1 MLVTLIPIFDKD
13 MRVRAYSLFT
23 QKRNHLLE
31 PALLGAGC
39 YDGAANVEGLEV
51 IRNIG
56 IDTLSPGTDVLVP
69 VGNIAIFSDIEAQ
82 CDNMGERLTFLLDNT
97 IPNEEA
103 YLKRLRELKKAGYKL
118 AIRKI
123 PVNMFEKNKDILDL
137 MDFIFLDCKK
147 VDVKMAKVYFGH
159 LHPNIQICVGNIE
172 DQQIFE
178 DLRDDEK
185 FALFEGSFYR
195 VPVTKGEVEVTP
207 LKANY
212 LELLN
217 MVNDVDFDLTKA
229 ADVISR
235 DTAMVLSLLEM
246 VNKMSVNSEITSIR
260 HAAAMLG
267 QKELKKWI
275 NTAVTRELC
284 ADHPSE
290 ITRISL
296 LRAKFMEQLAPMYGM
311 AQKSSEL
318 FLTGLFSVLDL
329 ILNMPMEQALKKV
342 NVSKEIMDALVD
354 QKGAFAPMYQLMLCY
369 ENADWQ
375 EISRQMIVMNHS
387 IDDLSQIY
395 ISSLT
400 WYKEMFFSE
409 NV

>member
-31 PALLGAGC
+31 PALLGVGC

-51 IRNIG
+51 IQNIG
-56 IDTLSPGTDVLVP
+56 IDTLSPGTDVFVP
-69 VGNIAIFSDIEAQ
+69 VGNIAVFSDIESQ
-82 CDNMGERLTFLLDNT
+82 CDNMGGRLTFLFDNT
-97 IPNEEA
+97 ISNEEM
-103 YLKRLRELKKAGYKL
+103 YLKRLRELKAAGYKL

-137 MDFIFLDCKK
+137 MDYIFLDCKK
-147 VDVKMAKVYFGH
+147 VDVKKAKIYFGH
-159 LHPNIQICVGNIE
+159 LHPNIQICVGNID
-172 DQQIFE
+172 DQETFE
-178 DLRDDEK
+178 EVRADEK
-185 FALFEGSFYR
+185 FALFEGAFYR

-217 MVNDVDFDLTKA
+217 MVNDADFDLTKA

-246 VNKMSVNSEITSIR
+246 VNKMTVNSKITSIR

-284 ADHPSE
+284 ADRPNE

-329 ILNMPMEQALKKV
+329 ILNMPMEEALKKV
-342 NVSKEIMDALVD
+342 NVSKEIIDALVS
-354 QKGAFAPMYQLMLCY
+354 QKGDLAPVYHLMLCY

-375 EISRQMIVMNHS
+375 EISRQMIMMNQS
-387 IDDLSQIY
+387 INELADIY

-400 WYKEMFFSE
+400 WYKDLFFSG

>member
-31 PALLGAGC
+31 PALLGVGC

-51 IRNIG
+51 IQNIG
-56 IDTLSPGTDVLVP
+56 IDTLSPGTDVFVP
-69 VGNIAIFSDIEAQ
+69 VGNIAVFSDIESQ
-82 CDNMGERLTFLLDNT
+82 CDNMRGRLTFLFDNT
-97 IPNEEA
+97 ISNEEM
-103 YLKRLRELKKAGYKL
+103 YLKRLRELKAAGYKL

-137 MDFIFLDCKK
+137 MDYIFLDCKK
-147 VDVKMAKVYFGH
+147 IDVKKAKIYFGH
-159 LHPNIQICVGNIE
+159 LHPTIQICVGNIE
-172 DQQIFE
+172 
-178 DLRDDEK
+178 
-185 FALFEGSFYR
+185 EGSFYR
-195 VPVTKGEVEVTP
+195 VPVTKGEVEVAP

-217 MVNDVDFDLTKA
+217 MVNDADFDLTKA

-246 VNKMSVNSEITSIR
+246 VNKMTVHSKITSIR

-284 ADHPSE
+284 ADRPSE

-296 LRAKFMEQLAPMYGM
+296 LRAKFMEQLASMYGM

-329 ILNMPMEQALKKV
+329 ILNMPMEEALKKV
-342 NVSKEIMDALVD
+342 NVSKEIIDALVN
-354 QKGAFAPMYQLMLCY
+354 QKGDLAPVYHLMLCY

-375 EISRQMIVMNHS
+375 EISRQMIMMNQS
-387 IDDLSQIY
+387 INELSDLY

-400 WYKEMFFSE
+400 WYKDLFFTG

>member
-31 PALLGAGC
+31 PALLGPGC

-56 IDTLSPGTDVLVP
+56 IDTLSPGTDVFVP
-69 VGNIAIFSDIEAQ
+69 VGNIALFSDIESQ

-97 IPNEEA
+97 ISNEET

-172 DQQIFE
+172 DQQIYE
-178 DLRDDEK
+178 DLRNDEK

-212 LELLN
+212 LQLLN
-217 MVNDVDFDLTKA
+217 MVNDADFDLTKA
-229 ADVISR
+229 ADIISR

-342 NVSKEIMDALVD
+342 NVSKDIMDALVD
-354 QKGAFAPMYQLMLCY
+354 QKGAFAPIYQLMLCY

-375 EISRQMIVMNHS
+375 EISRQMIVMNRS
-387 IDDLSQIY
+387 IDDLSKIY

>member
-1 MLVTLIPIFDKD
+1 MLVTLIPIFDKE
-13 MRVRAYSLFT
+13 MKVRGYSLFT

-31 PALLGAGC
+31 PALLGVGC

-51 IRNIG
+51 IQNIG
-56 IDTLSPGTDVLVP
+56 IDTLSPGTDVFVP
-69 VGNIAIFSDIEAQ
+69 VGNIAVFSDIESQ
-82 CDNMGERLTFLLDNT
+82 CDNMGGRLTFLFDNT
-97 IPNEEA
+97 ISNEEM
-103 YLKRLRELKKAGYKL
+103 YLKRLKELKTAGYKL

-137 MDFIFLDCKK
+137 MDYIFLDCKK
-147 VDVKMAKVYFGH
+147 VDV
-159 LHPNIQICVGNIE
+159 NIHICVGNID
-172 DQQIFE
+172 DQTTFE
-178 DLRDDEK
+178 DLRSDEK
-185 FALFEGSFYR
+185 FALFEGAFYR

-217 MVNDVDFDLTKA
+217 MVNDADFDLTKA

-246 VNKMSVNSEITSIR
+246 VNKMSVNSKITSIR

-329 ILNMPMEQALKKV
+329 ILNMPMEEALQKV
-342 NVSKEIMDALVD
+342 NVSKEIISALVE
-354 QKGAFAPMYQLMLCY
+354 QKGDLAPVYQLMLCY

-375 EISRQMIVMNHS
+375 EISRQMIMMNQS
-387 IDDLSQIY
+387 IDEISKIY

-400 WYKEMFFSE
+400 WYRDLFFSG